1 MRLALSESLKRER
14 GLVHISKN
22 MLSVSFQQTFLG
34 NAVNLSRTL
43 DSFYLIWVF
52 QTFCL
57 RKKMVSYYWYFDIYH
72 GIEQLLFEQSG
83 DSQIPGKHRQQ
94 AQTVWL
100 VHISM

>member
-57 RKKMVSYYWYFDIYH
+57 RKKMVSYYGTLIYTMVLNSYYLNKVGTAKFLENTDNRH
-72 GIEQLLFEQSG
+72 KQFG
-83 DSQIPGKHRQQ
+83 
-94 AQTVWL
+94 
-100 VHISM
+100 

>member
-34 NAVNLSRTL
+34 NDVNLSRTL

-57 RKKMVSYYWYFDIYH
+57 RKKMVSYYGTLIYTMV
-72 GIEQLLFEQSG
+72 LNSYYLKKSG

-94 AQTVWL
+94 AQTV
-100 VHISM
+100 